1 MLELA
6 RLADVERFVYI
17 SSGAA
22 YGLTRDPD
30 QTYNEDDPPQ
40 PGNLYGI
47 TKFAS
52 ECLARRYGQ
61 LHGFSA
67 VSLRVSTPYGPME
80 RVTGHRDNMST
91 PYQWTGQMLRG
102 EPIAIDHSDHG
113 RDLTYVVDTGSA
125 VAAVVDAPALPH
137 DLYNIT
143 NGVPVTGG
151 QIQRQLAELF
161 PKFNWSNQM
170 LRNMPAQP
178 LAQRAAHSPATACG
192 TTWAGL
198 PNTIWRLASPI
209 TYNGAGS
216 RGFWIR
222 GCGQLEIFTLTQPS
236 PVQGEGDG
244 FRHSL
249 VNCGRQFITG
259 VPFDHRRNHQ
269 WRYRPTALTTCPSS
283 TGLSSNGPTTP
294 GWRSG
299 YPPTWST
306 TSTCPTTRASAT
318 PGLALP
324 TLMSSNIL
332 TRDYGNR
339 VGFWRMLEPL
349 DKHGIRCCV
358 SLNLAVLEH
367 FPEIAEAMVERD
379 YDFMSHGIYNTRY
392 LYTHT
397 EDQEREFY
405 RDCIDT

>member
-1 MLELA
+1 MVTLVTGGTGFVGAAIVKELAARGHEVVSLDVMPDDSLVHGFLGALDSRVTFVTGDILDTAGLDSLRAAYTIDRVVHAAVFTVNRTDRETARSKDILDINLTGTGNLLELA

-151 QIQRQLAELF
+151 QIQRQLAELY
-161 PKFNWSNQM
+161 PEVQLVESN
-170 LRNMPAQP
+170 AQEHAGAALGPTRGP
-178 LAQRAAHSPATACG
+178 LSGYRLWHDLGWTPQYDLA
-192 TTWAGL
+192 AGL
-198 PNTIWRLASPI
+198 TD
-209 TYNGAGS
+209 Y
-216 RGFWIR
+216 
-222 GCGQLEIFTLTQPS
+222 
-236 PVQGEGDG
+236 V
-244 FRHSL
+244 
-249 VNCGRQFITG
+249 
-259 VPFDHRRNHQ
+259 Q
-269 WRYRPTALTTCPSS
+269 WRRE
-283 TGLSSNGPTTP
+283 
-294 GWRSG
+294 SG
-299 YPPTWST
+299 
-306 TSTCPTTRASAT
+306 
-318 PGLALP
+318 
-324 TLMSSNIL
+324 
-332 TRDYGNR
+332 
-339 VGFWRMLEPL
+339 FL
-349 DKHGIRCCV
+349 D
-358 SLNLAVLEH
+358 
-367 FPEIAEAMVERD
+367 
-379 YDFMSHGIYNTRY
+379 
-392 LYTHT
+392 
-397 EDQEREFY
+397 
-405 RDCIDT
+405 

>member
-1 MLELA
+1 MATLVTGGAGFVGANIVKELAARGHDVISLDVMAPDSLTQHFLGALASRVTFLTGDILDTEGLDALRASHSIDKVVHAAVFTVNRTDRETARSKDILDINLTGTGNLLELA

-151 QIQRQLAELF
+151 QIQRQLAELY
-161 PKFNWSNQM
+161 PEVQLVESN
-170 LRNMPAQP
+170 AQEHAGAALGPTRGP
-178 LAQRAAHSPATACG
+178 LSGYRLWHDLGWTPQYDLA
-192 TTWAGL
+192 AGL
-198 PNTIWRLASPI
+198 TD
-209 TYNGAGS
+209 Y
-216 RGFWIR
+216 
-222 GCGQLEIFTLTQPS
+222 
-236 PVQGEGDG
+236 V
-244 FRHSL
+244 
-249 VNCGRQFITG
+249 
-259 VPFDHRRNHQ
+259 Q
-269 WRYRPTALTTCPSS
+269 WRRE
-283 TGLSSNGPTTP
+283 
-294 GWRSG
+294 SG
-299 YPPTWST
+299 
-306 TSTCPTTRASAT
+306 
-318 PGLALP
+318 
-324 TLMSSNIL
+324 
-332 TRDYGNR
+332 
-339 VGFWRMLEPL
+339 FL
-349 DKHGIRCCV
+349 D
-358 SLNLAVLEH
+358 
-367 FPEIAEAMVERD
+367 
-379 YDFMSHGIYNTRY
+379 
-392 LYTHT
+392 
-397 EDQEREFY
+397 
-405 RDCIDT
+405 

>member
-1 MLELA
+1 MATLVTGGAGFVGANIVKELAASGHDVISLDVMAPDSLTRHFLGALASRVTFLTGDILDTAGLDALRTSHSIDKVVHAAVFTVNRTDRETARSKDILDINLTGTGNLLELA

-161 PKFNWSNQM
+161 PEVQLVESN
-170 LRNMPAQP
+170 AQEHAGAAPGPTRGP
-178 LAQRAAHSPATACG
+178 LSGYRLWHDLGWTPQYDLA
-192 TTWAGL
+192 AGL
-198 PNTIWRLASPI
+198 TD
-209 TYNGAGS
+209 Y
-216 RGFWIR
+216 
-222 GCGQLEIFTLTQPS
+222 
-236 PVQGEGDG
+236 V
-244 FRHSL
+244 
-249 VNCGRQFITG
+249 
-259 VPFDHRRNHQ
+259 Q
-269 WRYRPTALTTCPSS
+269 WRRE
-283 TGLSSNGPTTP
+283 
-294 GWRSG
+294 SG
-299 YPPTWST
+299 
-306 TSTCPTTRASAT
+306 
-318 PGLALP
+318 
-324 TLMSSNIL
+324 
-332 TRDYGNR
+332 
-339 VGFWRMLEPL
+339 FL
-349 DKHGIRCCV
+349 D
-358 SLNLAVLEH
+358 
-367 FPEIAEAMVERD
+367 
-379 YDFMSHGIYNTRY
+379 
-392 LYTHT
+392 
-397 EDQEREFY
+397 
-405 RDCIDT
+405 

>member
-1 MLELA
+1 MATLVTGGAGFVGANIVKELAARGHDVISLDVMAPDSLTQHFLGALASRVTFLTGDILDTEGLDALRASHSIDKVVHAAVFTVNRTDRETARSKDILDINLTGTGNLLELA

-161 PKFNWSNQM
+161 PEVQLVESN
-170 LRNMPAQP
+170 AQEHAGAALGPTRGP
-178 LAQRAAHSPATACG
+178 LSGYRLWHDLGWTPQYDLA
-192 TTWAGL
+192 AGL
-198 PNTIWRLASPI
+198 TD
-209 TYNGAGS
+209 Y
-216 RGFWIR
+216 
-222 GCGQLEIFTLTQPS
+222 
-236 PVQGEGDG
+236 V
-244 FRHSL
+244 
-249 VNCGRQFITG
+249 
-259 VPFDHRRNHQ
+259 Q
-269 WRYRPTALTTCPSS
+269 WRRE
-283 TGLSSNGPTTP
+283 
-294 GWRSG
+294 SG
-299 YPPTWST
+299 
-306 TSTCPTTRASAT
+306 
-318 PGLALP
+318 
-324 TLMSSNIL
+324 
-332 TRDYGNR
+332 
-339 VGFWRMLEPL
+339 FL
-349 DKHGIRCCV
+349 D
-358 SLNLAVLEH
+358 
-367 FPEIAEAMVERD
+367 
-379 YDFMSHGIYNTRY
+379 
-392 LYTHT
+392 
-397 EDQEREFY
+397 
-405 RDCIDT
+405 